1 VAPRDKRV
9 QYFLVGSERP
19 RGPRSGIEI
28 DQAALR
34 QARLDAG
41 LSLAQVA
48 GSELTRQAVHLIE
61 TGKVRPSMRSLR
73 VIALRLGVPES
84 KLLAPPEP
92 RPDERLV
99 ADLQDLCQRH
109 EYGLAAERSLEILE
123 AGGSP
128 ELVAFGHHY
137 AGRALLAETRLA
149 EALPHLREARDRF
162 ETLGNPWWVAE
173 SMDWEAMTLHL
184 LEEAAALRVARKALR
199 RYRALEPRRPETEA
213 RMLEHLGTIC
223 YRRRDY
229 EAGRDYYEAALG
241 VEGGVRELDRIA
253 RVYHGLGMCH
263 HALHRL
269 AAAAELMVKA
279 IALYEAEQRIAPG
292 PMRMNLPMVEN
303 DLGLLVMAQGDLQRA
318 EEYFQA
324 ALGHFAEAGI
334 ERMQSHT
341 LLSLGELRQRQ
352 ERLEEALDFVLRA
365 IDRAAAWNEP
375 VAEMTGYR
383 QLGELHAAKG
393 QHELADRSFQHAL
406 ALCADAGLEKGAAEC
421 LQAYERV
428 LADRRAARGRAGS
441 AAS

>member
-1 VAPRDKRV
+1 VALGDKRV
-9 QYFLVGSERP
+9 QYLLVGSERP

-41 LSLAQVA
+41 LSLAQVG

-73 VIALRLGVPES
+73 VIAQRLGVLES

-92 RPDERLV
+92 LPDDLLV
-99 ADLQDLCQRH
+99 AELQQLCQRH
-109 EYGLAAERSLEILE
+109 EHALAAERSLQILG
-123 AGGSP
+123 AGGAP
-128 ELVAFGHHY
+128 ELLAFAHHY
-137 AGRALLAETRLA
+137 AGQALLAQTRMA

-162 ETLGNPWWVAE
+162 EALGDPWWVAE
-173 SMDWEAMTLHL
+173 SMDWEAMALHL
-184 LEEAAALRVARKALR
+184 LEEGAALRVARKALR

-229 EAGRDYYEAALG
+229 EAGRDFYEAALRI
-241 VEGGVRELDRIA
+241 EGGVRELTRIA

-269 AAAAELMVKA
+269 GAAGELMVKA

-292 PMRMNLPMVEN
+292 PMRMGLPMVEN
-303 DLGLLVMAQGDLQRA
+303 DLGMLVMAQGDLERA
-318 EEYFQA
+318 EEHFQA

-334 ERMQSHT
+334 ERMLSHT

-352 ERLEEALDFVLRA
+352 GRLDEALDFAVRA
-365 IDRAAAWNEP
+365 IERAAALNEA
-375 VAEMTGYR
+375 VAVMTGYR
-383 QLGELHAAKG
+383 QLGEVYAERGEHD
-393 QHELADRSFQHAL
+393 LADRSFQRAL
-406 ALCADAGLEKGAAEC
+406 AVCDDAGLEKGAAEC

-428 LADRRAARGRAGS
+428 LADRREARRQAGT
-441 AAS
+441 ATA